1 MPTYDYE
8 CGSCGLRF
16 ERFQSMT
23 EKPLKKCPAC
33 GKSVRRLIGTGI
45 GILMKGASTGG
56 SGSSCS
62 LDGTCP
68 TCCGPDQR

>member
-1 MPTYDYE
+1 
-8 CGSCGLRF
+8 
-16 ERFQSMT
+16 MT